1 MLQGRVAV
9 VTGASRGAGA
19 GVARALGSAGATVY
33 VTGRTVR
40 GGVPPADGA
49 VGTVEDTAAEVTRR
63 GGRGIAAVCDHS
75 DDAQGCLPERQ
86 TATLCS
92 PCFPIGAHTQVAALF
107 QRVQEEQGQL
117 DLLVNAVWG
126 GNELPG
132 LLAAWAQPSWEQE
145 PAAYWHS
152 MFEAGVRAALIAS
165 SHAARLMAAQGS
177 GLIVNVSFYMPERG
191 TTGGAGS
198 TGGSYIGNLYYDL
211 AKAALNRHAFCLAN
225 ELRSHGAAAV
235 SIAPGHMRTER
246 VLKAFGTDEQH
257 WQQVPELAGAS
268 ESPEYLGRAVAALA
282 GDAAGALQ
290 RSGQVLLVADL
301 AQQYGFCDID
311 GSQPQPFKPAG
322 KEG

>member
-1 MLQGRVAV
+1 M
-9 VTGASRGAGA
+9 
-19 GVARALGSAGATVY
+19 Y

-75 DDAQGCLPERQ
+75 DDA
-86 TATLCS
+86 
-92 PCFPIGAHTQVAALF
+92 QVAALF